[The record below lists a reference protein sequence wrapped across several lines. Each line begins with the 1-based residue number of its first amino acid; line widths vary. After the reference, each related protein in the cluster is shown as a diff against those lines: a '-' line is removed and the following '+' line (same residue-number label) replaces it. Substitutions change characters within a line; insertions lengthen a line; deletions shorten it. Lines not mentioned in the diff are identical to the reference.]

1 MAETHEGG
9 SLCGPVRYRVVGKPI
24 EVMICH
30 CTLCQ
35 RRTESAFGMSTYF
48 DEKDVEFTRG
58 VLKTYEYRSDE
69 SHRWVKMEFCP
80 TCGTTLTWTGE
91 KFPGGRG
98 IAGGT
103 YDDPNWFTPQVH
115 VWTRSAQH

>member
-1 MAETHEGG
+1 MAEIHEGG
-9 SLCGPVRYRVVGKPI
+9 CLCGAARYRVVGNPI

-35 RRTESAFGMSTYF
+35 RRTGSAFGMSTYF
-48 DEKDVEFTRG
+48 EENNVEFTRG
-58 VLKTYEYRSDE
+58 VLKTYEYHSDE
-69 SHRWVKMEFCP
+69 SKRWVKMEFCP
-80 TCGTTLTWTGE
+80 TCGTTLTWTAE

-103 YDDPNWFTPQVH
+103 YPGLFMRMGDETA
-115 VWTRSAQH
+115 RLC